1 MVEIARVKE
10 ISNIEVNRAE
20 IDFIIKI
27 KKLKNNLFVIKN

>member
-27 KKLKNNLFVIKN
+27 KIREINFYE